1 LGDAGNVYVVEDDE
15 AVRASLVAL
24 LELGGWQI
32 SEFASGDLFLAGVE
46 GLKPGCV
53 LLDMRMPGLDGIE
66 VLERLSASGVEW
78 PVVVMTG
85 HPDPTIAAAALHRG
99 AIEFLEKPFSDDDLF
114 EAIERALRGLPA

>member
-1 LGDAGNVYVVEDDE
+1 MGDAGNVYVVEDDE

-24 LELGGWQI
+24 LELGGWHI
-32 SEFASGDLFLAGVE
+32 SEYPSGDLFLADIAARP
-46 GLKPGCV
+46 PGCV

-66 VLERLSASGVEW
+66 VLERLSLGPLVL

-85 HPDPTIAAAALHRG
+85 HPDPTLAAAALHRG

-114 EAIERALRGLPA
+114 EAVARALKALPA

>member
-1 LGDAGNVYVVEDDE
+1 MGDAGNVYVVEDDE

-24 LELGGWQI
+24 LELGGWHI
-32 SEFASGDLFLAGVE
+32 SEYASGDLFLADIAA
-46 GLKPGCV
+46 LPPGCV

-66 VLERLSASGVEW
+66 VLERLPGGLMVL

-85 HPDPTIAAAALHRG
+85 HPDPTLAAAALHRG

-114 EAIERALRGLPA
+114 EAVARALEALPA